1 MSTES
6 PTSLLNRQAVLNSPL
21 WRACLLGLLVLLLQI
36 PILLIHGV
44 VSERRTRQQQATQ
57 EVTSKW
63 GKEQS
68 LVGPMMIIPYR
79 KHRTASGPPKVSSPP
94 APR

>member
-21 WRACLLGLLVLLLQI
+21 WRGCLLGLLVLLLQI

-44 VSERRTRQQQATQ
+44 TSERRARQEATQ

-63 GKEQS
+63 GKSSRWRPPDCHS
-68 LVGPMMIIPYR
+68 LPGTPQRADVG
-79 KHRTASGPPKVSSPP
+79 G
-94 APR
+94 